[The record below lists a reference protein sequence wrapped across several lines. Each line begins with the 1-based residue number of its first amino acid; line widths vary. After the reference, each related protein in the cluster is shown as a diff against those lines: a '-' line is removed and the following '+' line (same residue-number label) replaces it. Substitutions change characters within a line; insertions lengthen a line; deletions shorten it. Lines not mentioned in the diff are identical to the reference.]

1 LAETTVQ
8 VLDISK
14 KYPELEQL
22 DIGEFLPANLQDA
35 VRGKSMSLWTHKHG
49 TDAMFLAL
57 LRKK

>member
-8 VLDISK
+8 VLDILK
-14 KYPELEQL
+14 KYPEFEQL
-22 DIGEFLPANLQDA
+22 DIHEFLPPNLHDA
-35 VRGKSMSLWTHKHG
+35 TRGKSMSLWTHKHG

>member
-1 LAETTVQ
+1 ML
-8 VLDISK
+8 K

-22 DIGEFLPANLQDA
+22 EISEFLPANLQDA
-35 VRGKSMSLWTHKHG
+35 TRGKSMSLWTHKHG

>member
-1 LAETTVQ
+1 VQ
-8 VLDISK
+8 VLDILK
-14 KYPELEQL
+14 KHPELEQL

-35 VRGKSMSLWTHKHG
+35 VRGKSLSLWTHKHG